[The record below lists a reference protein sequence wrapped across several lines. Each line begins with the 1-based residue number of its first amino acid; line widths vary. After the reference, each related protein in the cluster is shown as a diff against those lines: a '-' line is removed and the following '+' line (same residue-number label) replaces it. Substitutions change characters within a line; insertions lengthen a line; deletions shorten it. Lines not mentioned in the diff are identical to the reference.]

1 MSDDRAGSGAD
12 TMQPIR
18 LAVVTGS
25 VRAGRVLFDPVIGRL
40 RDLVTPGLVMSGSR
54 DEGSLIGT
62 VRPSPMPP
70 GRGVFVDRSG
80 PALVQLGH
88 SS

>member
-25 VRAGRVLFDPVIGRL
+25 VREGRVGPTVATWL
-40 RDLVTPGLVMSGSR
+40 RSLASACESFTFVDLVLVYFF
-54 DEGSLIGT
+54 L
-62 VRPSPMPP
+62 
-70 GRGVFVDRSG
+70 
-80 PALVQLGH
+80 LK
-88 SS
+88 